1 MDNLVNETAYLNFI
15 AQAILM
21 YGCLALFICG
31 IIGSTPVFLLFS
43 FAGSLTTF
51 LTGLLPQL
59 VAQFSGTDPLATYL
73 ILCKLRWFIGIGSA
87 TVALHCLGL
96 AALNQYL
103 LTSRDIGRHSWIT
116 RRRAVLMSL
125 FVIIFFLG
133 LISPNLVYYTHT
145 KNSINMTQ
153 CVIIN
158 PTAAIYNTYN
168 GLVIYS
174 LLPIIILSTFSLLTW
189 WNLRNKMVRRAEM
202 ERSLTRLV
210 FAQITMV
217 LLASTGYVIRRMY
230 QLYSTNIPDD
240 AFQVAQNN
248 VFNSVFTLIGFIIHT
263 FSFFTYFFSSDTFRQ
278 KILSLFFKRK
288 RQIQPTTNPIRNTT

>member
-103 LTSRDIGRHSWIT
+103 LTSRDIGRHSWIS

-125 FVIIFFLG
+125 FVIIFF
-133 LISPNLVYYTHT
+133 
-145 KNSINMTQ
+145 
-153 CVIIN
+153 
-158 PTAAIYNTYN
+158 
-168 GLVIYS
+168 
-174 LLPIIILSTFSLLTW
+174 W
-189 WNLRNKMVRRAEM
+189 
-202 ERSLTRLV
+202 
-210 FAQITMV
+210 
-217 LLASTGYVIRRMY
+217 
-230 QLYSTNIPDD
+230 D
-240 AFQVAQNN
+240 
-248 VFNSVFTLIGFIIHT
+248 
-263 FSFFTYFFSSDTFRQ
+263 
-278 KILSLFFKRK
+278 
-288 RQIQPTTNPIRNTT
+288 

>member
-31 IIGSTPVFLLFS
+31 IIGPTPVFLLFS

-202 ERSLTRLV
+202 ERPLTRLV

-230 QLYSTNIPDD
+230 QLYSTNIPND

-248 VFNSVFTLIGFIIHT
+248 VFNSVFTLI
-263 FSFFTYFFSSDTFRQ
+263 
-278 KILSLFFKRK
+278 
-288 RQIQPTTNPIRNTT
+288 